1 MTSEPKWIVWTQS
14 PKANTAIGTAAGIV
28 GLLGATAVAST
39 APVAGERFGC
49 WYCGW
54 CAISKSDRGGRRE
67 STPASLASFAA
78 TKDLAGVLF

>member
-39 APVAGERFGC
+39 APVAGAVLSVLGA
-49 WYCGW
+49 G
-54 CAISKSDRGGRRE
+54 ISAGALYRKVTE
-67 STPASLASFAA
+67 AA
-78 TKDLAGVLF
+78 AENRPPHP